1 MADCAY
7 VASVQA
13 LDGTPLQVYAAASA
27 PCSGYVVLTPA
38 EYAALSANP
47 FILSPEDATLVGG
60 AIALTWA
67 TAWGFRQLAR
77 ALNTD
82 GSSSQE

>member
-7 VASVQA
+7 LASVPSS
-13 LDGTPLQVYAAASA
+13 DGMPLQVYAAASA
-27 PCSGYVVLTPA
+27 PCTGYVVLTPA
-38 EYAALSANP
+38 EYGALSANP
-47 FILSPEDATLVGG
+47 FILSSEDASLVGG

-82 GSSSQE
+82 GTSNEG

>member
-1 MADCAY
+1 MADCAFVVTLTVDD
-7 VASVQA
+7 VAV
-13 LDGTPLQVYAAASA
+13 PVYAAASA

-38 EYAALSANP
+38 EYSALSANP

-67 TAWGFRQLAR
+67 TAWAIRQIGR

-82 GSSSQE
+82 GSSNQE